1 MGGLCAVKNAFLKST
16 FILSV
21 FGLSVAW
28 GPLAGWSNT
37 LGLPYE
43 LGKFPF
49 YPVIRG
55 EVVSATGSGSL
66 SIQWFSAAE
75 NKAEILDI
83 QQRNVLAFDQEFID
97 QIAGQTVKCKL
108 IFDFENMKFGECAL
122 LPEGG
127 SAKDYIKIYKYL
139 ELFRPDLVGCSE
151 LEKRAYRSNNLDECP
166 FLKKND

>member
-1 MGGLCAVKNAFLKST
+1 MKNAFLKST

-43 LGKFPF
+43 VGKFPF

-55 EVVSATGSGSL
+55 DIVSATESGIL
-66 SIQWFSAAE
+66 SVQWNNAYK
-75 NKAEILDI
+75 NKAETMDVR
-83 QQRNVLAFDQEFID
+83 QRNVLGFDKEFID
-97 QIAGQTVKCKL
+97 EIVGQAVNCMIL
-108 IFDFENMKFGECAL
+108 FEYENSTFGECVL
-122 LPEGG
+122 LSEGRL
-127 SAKDYIKIYKYL
+127 AKNSIDIYIYL

-151 LEKRAYRSNNLDECP
+151 FEKRAYRSNNLDECP